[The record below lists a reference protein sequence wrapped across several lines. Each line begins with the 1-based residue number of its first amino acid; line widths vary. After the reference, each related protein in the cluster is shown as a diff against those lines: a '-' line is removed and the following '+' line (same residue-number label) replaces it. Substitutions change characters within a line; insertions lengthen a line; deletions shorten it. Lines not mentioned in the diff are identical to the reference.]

1 MPSFLHTLG
10 GSWVSVS
17 WKKRRVVSSIGWSII
32 NLHMVI
38 SATRIM
44 KMYNPTK
51 MIAMTTLKS
60 IFCNIIPFRKRK
72 GDRVELP
79 GQEYINSVAIS
90 VVSKRYPIIF

>member
-1 MPSFLHTLG
+1 MSSNDGGAGFWMLSSWHILG

-38 SATRIM
+38 SAARIM

-51 MIAMTTLKS
+51 MIAMTALNS
-60 IFCNIIPFRKRK
+60 IFCNIIPLRK
-72 GDRVELP
+72 GKGTGLNYLGRN
-79 GQEYINSVAIS
+79 I
-90 VVSKRYPIIF
+90 

>member
-38 SATRIM
+38 SAARIM
-44 KMYNPTK
+44 K
-51 MIAMTTLKS
+51 MIAMTALNS
-60 IFCNIIPFRKRK
+60 IFCNIIPFRKGK
-72 GDRVELP
+72 GTGL
-79 GQEYINSVAIS
+79 NSLGRNI
-90 VVSKRYPIIF
+90 